1 MTPGWSRT
9 ASGLAHLGCSAALI
23 VALAG
28 FTMPVSAQPAFHE
41 SEPNDAPESA
51 NRISGEVRIVGAMP
65 SGDQDGFL
73 WTVSDVDATMP
84 WTFGFQGVPGTLSV
98 IEVIRLEYAADG
110 TTLTGRKTLFKLG
123 SRDGSRQAVAEN
135 LLFEPGDY
143 LLGLA
148 RGGRGGP
155 YRPPADSIGFGA
167 SKKADPAGQPGA
179 SAEDD
184 DEGYRL
190 TIERGKPFAN
200 AGAAADNGRKER
212 ATAMTPG
219 RRVSA
224 YASGEE
230 NWYRFT
236 LDGKA
241 AASRWD
247 LSAQVPV
254 GRSAM
259 LELADAKGAK
269 LADAQ
274 SDERGAMR
282 LPDLSLAAGSYLVR
296 LKGEA
301 DLLHAL
307 ALEQAG
313 LRVDGEEAEPNDQ
326 WALANRAGLDSPLQG
341 RFQRK
346 GDVDHFTFEIG
357 PEAADRR
364 LALEVAAAPAGHYE
378 ACLLD
383 HRGNPLQCRAGGG
396 VQRLGSLVLEAGVYG
411 VRLGRGAEG
420 MGYTLQLVEDG
431 AHAPGLEA
439 EPNDSAALA
448 TSAPAK
454 LRIKGSLTEGD
465 QDFIRFDLAGEA
477 QLWRF
482 QVNGTGIHEVAYH
495 DGAGARAQAIRARPD
510 QRRVVLENLFL
521 LPGTHYI
528 SLSGRADGEYT
539 LLARPL
545 GPPDANGELEP
556 NDDVTR
562 MQPIRIGQTRTGLL
576 SDLAD
581 RDNYRFH
588 LADHDHVRLTI
599 GPPPDGEIRA
609 LLYWDDK
616 AVRESRGHRSGEPLV
631 LEGLFPPGDYRL
643 ELIAAKAS
651 EAEYRIDFARL
662 DRFACA
668 GDCEPNDNL
677 AFARPVPP
685 DGVLRGRVGE
695 WRDDDWYALPV
706 FDADTA
712 LAIRIEQRQNVALLA
727 FEGDRDTLVRDKSG
741 DVAGVIPAG
750 AQRYLRVRGDGE
762 YRMALLL
769 GGAAPSAQPDPA
781 ASVSLELE
789 FADREV
795 AAYRPFGQRVDGRVT
810 LRNAGPAAAAVT
822 LDVATSD
829 ARWAATVEPR
839 TLQIPGA
846 STASATLRLAVP
858 DDAWADR
865 PVRVSV
871 RARGTGDTKGVAV
884 AGAQAGADVVAR
896 RDIDPVQPAAHWEVP
911 DALRGGFNLAWRAL
925 GGRWLGKQDDRI
937 GLGLGDIFDGRAVRE
952 EGLLLRGKNTPNEYL
967 AIVEL
972 AGAGAAEIA
981 GFALNPLGKRSAG
994 EYLRRFRIA
1003 LSEDGKRFETV
1014 LDGVLEPVPREQY
1027 FVLEKPRQA
1036 RFARL
1041 SLIDDHSGNPG
1052 AGRALGEWKVIAR
1065 PGHTPF
1071 TRERTNLAD
1080 PRVGGHVVR
1089 ASPTI
1094 SSRWDDA
1101 VLDPES
1107 APARVRLRAGESL
1120 DWVIGFHHDR
1130 AAMIDGIEW
1139 IDVADA
1145 GRQAQLVEEVRIF
1158 ASRDSPLGPWEPLAA
1173 WKLAGGKEKRLV
1185 LERPAWARFVR
1196 FATAPTDKAVTLVAP
1211 SVVRIF
1217 ERPVGAGYLS
1227 ILGEWGFDGHRA
1239 VYEAQHPPK
1248 PPPPYAIAR
1257 HGSREQAAELEF
1269 GKAVEGRVW
1278 LGRHEHW
1285 YRVRVPAGRN
1295 TLEIA
1300 LAGEPTVRTV
1310 ASIET
1315 ASGEQVE
1322 TRMLERGSAAQR
1334 LEARVEP
1341 GQTLFVK
1348 VQEPPRNVVF
1358 AWDTSASVGAYLPV
1372 IYNAISTYARDLV
1385 PGRDAANLMPFG
1397 SGLLLQSW
1405 HGEPWLLQ
1413 KILNEHPR
1421 KESSSA
1427 AETTL
1432 ARGSR
1437 ALAERAGAKAIMLIT
1452 DAATNRD
1459 TGLWRVLDEVRPR
1472 VMALAL
1478 DSHGA
1483 FGRNPVREQDLMQDW
1498 SRVNSGHYSHLR
1510 SVGEMEVAFD
1520 RAATLLRE
1528 PAPYRLAI
1536 DAAFKEPPR
1545 PGALQVVSGV
1555 PAGSKGGKG
1564 GKPAPGNAVALILDA
1579 SGSMLQ
1585 RMQGERRIEVA
1596 RRGLVEAVTRHI
1608 APGTPVALR
1617 VFGHRQA
1624 NACRTDLEIP
1634 LAPLDPAAARRV
1646 IERVEARNL
1655 ARTPIADSLA
1665 KVESDLAKAAGPR
1678 TIVLVTDGEETC
1690 GGDPEAVIR
1699 KLQEKGIDFRLNI
1712 IGFALADDTLEARF
1726 AEWAELGGGQYF
1738 RAADADGFKLA
1749 LGAALRTPFS
1759 VFDRDGAEVARGLV
1773 DGDAVALPAGDYR
1786 VVVMTAQ
1793 GRRFD
1798 GVRVPAGGEARVRV
1812 E

>member
-1 MTPGWSRT
+1 MRV
-9 ASGLAHLGCSAALI
+9 LAPLGFCAALI
-23 VALAG
+23 ASSLSYVA
-28 FTMPVSAQPAFHE
+28 AQPAFHE
-41 SEPNDAPESA
+41 SEPNDTPEAA
-51 NRISGEVRIVGAMP
+51 NAVAGAVRIVGAMP
-65 SGDQDGFL
+65 DGDQDGFL

-84 WTFGFQGVPGTLSV
+84 WTFGLQGVPGVLSV

-110 TTLTGRKTLFKLG
+110 TTLTGRKTLFRLG

-148 RGGRGGP
+148 RGGSAGP

-167 SKKADPAGQPGA
+167 PAKDGQAGKPGA
-179 SAEDD
+179 TTEA
-184 DEGYRL
+184 DEAGYRL
-190 TIERGKPFAN
+190 AIERGKPYAHS
-200 AGAAADNGRKER
+200 GAAADNGRKER

-219 RRVSA
+219 RRISA

-230 NWYRFT
+230 SWYRFT

-241 AASRWD
+241 AANRWD

-254 GRSAM
+254 GRRAV

-269 LADAQ
+269 LADTA
-274 SDERGAMR
+274 SDKRGAMK

-301 DLLHAL
+301 DTLHGL

-326 WALANRAGLDSPLQG
+326 WALANRAGLDSPVRG
-341 RFQRK
+341 RFQRR
-346 GDVDHFTFEIG
+346 GDDDHFAFELD
-357 PEAADRR
+357 AAATDRR
-364 LALEVAAAPAGHYE
+364 LALEIAAEPGSRYE

-383 HRGNPLQCRAGGG
+383 HRGDALQCRTGSGE
-396 VQRLGSLVLEAGVYG
+396 QRLGSLVLEPGVHG
-411 VRLGRGAEG
+411 VRLGRAAEG
-420 MGYTLQLVEDG
+420 MTYTLRLVEDG
-431 AHAPGLEA
+431 PHAPGLEA
-439 EPNDSAALA
+439 EPNDSAAIA
-448 TSAPAK
+448 TSVPAK

-495 DGAGARAQAIRARPD
+495 DGSGARAQAVRAQPD
-510 QRRVVLENLFL
+510 QRRVVLDKLFL

-528 SLSGRADGEYT
+528 AVSGRADGEYT

-545 GPPDANGELEP
+545 GPPDENGEIEP
-556 NDDVTR
+556 NDDPTR

-576 SDLAD
+576 PDLAD

-588 LADHDHVRLTI
+588 LAGHDHVRLSI
-599 GPPPDGEIRA
+599 SPPPDGQIRA
-609 LLYWDDK
+609 LLYWDGK
-616 AVRESRGHRSGEPLV
+616 SVRESRGNRSGEALV

-643 ELIAAKAS
+643 ELIAAKPS
-651 EAEYRIDFARL
+651 EAEYRMEFARL

-677 AFARPVPP
+677 AFARPIPP
-685 DGVLRGRVGE
+685 DRILRGRVGE

-706 FDADTA
+706 FAADTA
-712 LAIRIEQRQNVALLA
+712 LAIGIEQRQNVALLA
-727 FEGDRDTLVRDKSG
+727 HGGDRDALVRDKSG
-741 DVAGVIPAG
+741 ELAGVIPAG
-750 AQRYLRVRGDGE
+750 AQRYLRVRGDGD
-762 YRMALLL
+762 YLMALRI
-769 GGAAPSAQPDPA
+769 GGEQSSPQPAPALPVALD
-781 ASVSLELE
+781 LEL
-789 FADREV
+789 AGREV

-810 LRNAGPAAAAVT
+810 LRNTGAEAVSVT
-822 LDVATSD
+822 LDATTSD
-829 ARWAATVEPR
+829 ARWRVAVEPR
-839 TLQIPGA
+839 TLQVPGA
-846 STASATLRLAVP
+846 GTASAALRLDVP

-871 RARGTGDTKGVAV
+871 GVRDS
-884 AGAQAGADVVAR
+884 AGAGSEGGAAAQAGVDVVAR
-896 RDIDPVQPAAHWEVP
+896 RDIDPVQPVAHWEVP

-937 GLGLGDIFDGRAVRE
+937 GNGLGDIFDGMAVRE
-952 EGLLLRGKNTPNEYL
+952 QGLLLRGRNTPNEYQT
-967 AIVEL
+967 IVEL
-972 AGAGAAEIA
+972 AGSGDAEIA
-981 GFALNPLGKRSAG
+981 GFALDPLGKGSVSQ
-994 EYLRRFRIA
+994 YLRRFRIA
-1003 LSEDGKRFETV
+1003 LSEDGKQFETV
-1014 LDGVLEPVPREQY
+1014 VDGVLEPLPREQY
-1027 FVLEKPRQA
+1027 FVLDKPRKA

-1041 SLIDDHSGNPG
+1041 SLVDDHAGNPG
-1052 AGRALGEWKVIAR
+1052 AGRALGEWKVVAR
-1065 PGHTPF
+1065 PGYTPF
-1071 TRERTNLAD
+1071 AREPVNLAA
-1080 PRVGGHVVR
+1080 PRLGGHVVR
-1089 ASPTI
+1089 ASPTV
-1094 SSRWDDA
+1094 SSKWDDA
-1101 VLDPES
+1101 LLDAES
-1107 APARVRLRAGESL
+1107 APARIRLRAGERL

-1130 AAMIDGIEW
+1130 AAMIDAIEW
-1139 IDVADA
+1139 VDAVDA
-1145 GRQAQLVEEVRIF
+1145 GKQARIEEVRIF
-1158 ASRDSPLGPWEPLAA
+1158 ASRDSPLGPWEPLAT
-1173 WKLAGGKEKRLV
+1173 WKLTGGQTKRLA

-1196 FATAPTDKAVTLVAP
+1196 FATAPADKAVTLVAP
-1211 SVVRIF
+1211 SVLRIF
-1217 ERPVGAGYLS
+1217 ERPVGPDYLS
-1227 ILGEWGFDGHRA
+1227 ILGEWGFNGHRA

-1248 PPPPYAIAR
+1248 PPPPYAFSR
-1257 HGSREQAAELEF
+1257 HGSREQAAELEL
-1269 GKAVEGRVW
+1269 GKATEGRVW

-1285 YRVRVPAGRN
+1285 YRVQVPAGRN

-1300 LAGEPTVRTV
+1300 LAGDPTVRTV

-1315 ASGEQVE
+1315 ASGERVE
-1322 TRMLERGSAAQR
+1322 TRQLERGPAAQR
-1334 LEARVEP
+1334 LEARVEA

-1348 VQEPPRNVVF
+1348 VEEPPRNVVF

-1372 IYNAISTYARDLV
+1372 IHNSIAEYARGLV

-1397 SGLLLQSW
+1397 SGLLLESW

-1421 KESSSA
+1421 NESSSE

-1432 ARGSR
+1432 ARASK
-1437 ALAERAGAKAIMLIT
+1437 ALAERAGAKAILLIT

-1459 TGLWRVLDEVRPR
+1459 AALWRVFDEVRPR
-1472 VMALAL
+1472 VMALGL

-1483 FGRNPVREQDLMQDW
+1483 FGRNPVREQDLLQDW
-1498 SRVNSGHYSHLR
+1498 ARANSGHYSHLR
-1510 SVGEMEVAFD
+1510 SEGEMEVAFD

-1528 PAPYRLAI
+1528 PAPYRLTVSAE
-1536 DAAFKEPPR
+1536 FREPPK
-1545 PGALQVVSGV
+1545 PGRLQVTSG
-1555 PAGSKGGKG
+1555 ATNAGGKG
-1564 GKPAPGNAVALILDA
+1564 GKGAKPAAAGNAVALILDA

-1585 RMQGERRIEVA
+1585 RMKGERRIEVA

-1634 LAPLDPAAARRV
+1634 LAPLDPAAARRA
-1646 IERVEARNL
+1646 IERIEARNL

-1665 KVESDLAKAAGPR
+1665 KVEADLAKAAGAR

-1712 IGFALADDTLEARF
+1712 IGFALADDALETRF
-1726 AEWAELGGGQYF
+1726 ANWAEIGGGQYF

-1749 LGAALRTPFS
+1749 LAAALKTPFS
-1759 VFDRDGAEVARGLV
+1759 VFDRDGAEVAGGLV
-1773 DGDAVALPAGDYR
+1773 DGDAVPLPAGDYR
-1786 VVVMTAQ
+1786 VVVMGAET
-1793 GRRFD
+1793 RRFD
-1798 GVRVPAGGEARVRV
+1798 GVRVPPGGEARVRLD
-1812 E
+1812 